1 MDTTLVTSLIRGV
14 GRCEC
19 GISSNIAHGVEE
31 GEEEGEEKKKKE
43 KEEEEK
49 SIVLPACSIDLALA
63 LQKKIYYTVYLCDDE
78 KQPIDRVRFL
88 FLFLGISCFSFNI
101 CTSQFILAARYTS
114 CFNI

>member
-1 MDTTLVTSLIRGV
+1 LDTTLVTSLIRGV

-31 GEEEGEEKKKKE
+31 GEEEGEEKKKKKE
-43 KEEEEK
+43 KEEEEEEEKKK

-78 KQPIDRVRFL
+78 KQTVFVFSSFFWEFRAFL
-88 FLFLGISCFSFNI
+88 
-101 CTSQFILAARYTS
+101 
-114 CFNI
+114 